1 MTSRRRFLAAASSGL
16 VARAAEWPQWRGAGR
31 DGKANESGLLRQW
44 PANGPKVVWT
54 ATGLG
59 EGYSSFSVAGG
70 RLFTQ
75 GQQGRTEFVF
85 AYDAATGR
93 KLWAT
98 PAGGSYNESRG
109 NGPRGTP
116 TVDGPMLY
124 SMSADGTLTAI
135 SKADG
140 KKQWEQNIVDKF
152 GGAVAHWG
160 MSESPLI
167 DGNRVIVQPGGRGAA
182 VVALDKTSGKL
193 IWKSGSD
200 RAGYA
205 SAIAFDFGGIR
216 NVVAFTGEG
225 VVGMNAATG
234 ELLWRY
240 DKVANRTANIA
251 TPLYSNGHL
260 FVSSDYGTGC
270 ALLKLS
276 GEGGKVKAQE
286 VYFNRDMRNHYC
298 SSVLV
303 GEHLYGFS
311 ANILTCM
318 KLLTGEVAWRD
329 RSVGKG
335 QLLFADGML
344 FLQGEEGV
352 LALAEATP
360 AAYKELARHRLGRGE
375 YPVWT
380 QPVVADGRLFVRD
393 QDRLACFAVRAS

>member
-1 MTSRRRFLAAASSGL
+1 
-16 VARAAEWPQWRGAGR
+16 
-31 DGKANESGLLRQW
+31 
-44 PANGPKVVWT
+44 
-54 ATGLG
+54 
-59 EGYSSFSVAGG
+59 
-70 RLFTQ
+70 
-75 GQQGRTEFVF
+75 
-85 AYDAATGR
+85 
-93 KLWAT
+93 
-98 PAGGSYNESRG
+98 
-109 NGPRGTP
+109 
-116 TVDGPMLY
+116 MLY

-135 SKADG
+135 RKADG
-140 KKQWEQNIVDKF
+140 KKQWEQNVVDKF

-167 DGNRVIVQPGGRGAA
+167 DGNQVIVQPGGRGAA
-182 VVALDKTSGKL
+182 VVALDKSNGKL
-193 IWKSGSD
+193 LWKSGSD

-216 NVVAFTGEG
+216 NVVTFTGEG

-270 ALLKLS
+270 ALLQLS

-303 GEHLYGFS
+303 GEHVYGFS

-352 LALAEATP
+352 LALAETSP
-360 AAYKELARHRLGRGE
+360 TGYRELARHRTGRGE

-380 QPVVADGRLFVRD
+380 QPVVADGRLYVRD
-393 QDRLACFAVRAS
+393 QDKLTCFAVRA

>member
-1 MTSRRRFLAAASSGL
+1 MTSRRLFLAASSAAVAS
-16 VARAAEWPQWRGAGR
+16 AAEWPQWRGLAR
-31 DGKANESGLLRQW
+31 DGKSAESGLLKQW
-44 PANGPKVVWT
+44 PANGPKVLWT

-59 EGYSSFSVAGG
+59 EGYSSFSISGG
-70 RLFTQ
+70 QLFTQ
-75 GQQGRTEFVF
+75 GQQGRTEFVL
-85 AYDAATGR
+85 AYDAASGK
-93 KLWAT
+93 KLWGT

-116 TVDGPMLY
+116 TVDGQMLY
-124 SMSADGTLTAI
+124 SMSADGTLTVI
-135 SKADG
+135 NKADG
-140 KKQWEQNIVDKF
+140 KKQWEMNVVDKF
-152 GGAVAHWG
+152 GGQVIHWG

-167 DGNRVIVQPGGRGAA
+167 DGNKVIVQPGGRGAA
-182 VVALDKTSGKL
+182 VVALDKTNGKVL
-193 IWKSGSD
+193 WKSGND
-200 RAGYA
+200 TAGYA

-216 NVVAFTGEG
+216 NVVTFTGEG

-251 TPLYSNGHL
+251 TPLYTNGHL

-276 GEGGKVKAQE
+276 GAGGKVKAEE
-286 VYFNRDMRNHYC
+286 VYFNRDMRNHYS

-303 GEHLYGFS
+303 GEHVYGFS
-311 ANILTCM
+311 SNILTCM
-318 KLLTGEVAWRD
+318 KLMNGEVAWRD

-335 QLLFADGML
+335 QLIFADGML
-344 FLQGEEGV
+344 YLQGEDGV

-360 AAYKELARHRLGRGE
+360 TAYKEKSRHKIGRGE

-380 QPVVADGRLFVRD
+380 LPVLSDGRLFVRD
-393 QDRLACFAVRAS
+393 QDKLTCFSVRA